1 MRELNGRPSDRGY
14 RIPFEMKLI
23 IRPEAEDELLEA
35 IDWYEARNPGLGSD
49 LLRCV
54 DACIQRVL
62 RHPECYPVVHR
73 ETRMGIVRRFP
84 YLLLY
89 RVTEETVFVVAIFH
103 AKRDPAI
110 WKAR

>member
-1 MRELNGRPSDRGY
+1 MRELNGRLFDRGY

-54 DACIQRVL
+54 DACI
-62 RHPECYPVVHR
+62 
-73 ETRMGIVRRFP
+73 
-84 YLLLY
+84 LLGCMY
-89 RVTEETVFVVAIFH
+89 TAYS
-103 AKRDPAI
+103 PSP
-110 WKAR
+110 